1 MARSYLPELRYS
13 HLEDLRRVFSRTYEV
28 DSATSAFE
36 RQVQTELADART
48 AHLHDEL
55 GRALTGYQRLQAL
68 ILKTVNPS
76 LPTAPSRDPG
86 FRAPYGAGILDT
98 IVTRSAA
105 ILKRTPTPIPALPP
119 EIVDPVTLEAGVRKE
134 LDTALSGGLRRAS
147 EADQVALHMEYAAA
161 AVERRDWTGAQAGYR
176 AALEVAPRT
185 DHVMQGYLLRDLAIL
200 EERTGDSAT
209 ATELMERATS
219 TFKQT
224 DDTEGQV
231 LSLTAFAGLL
241 TRTGQQERAAKISA
255 EADRLASKHGIHDI
269 DIEFPERRV
278 GLRGPIIE
286 SIDLTE
292 GSRRPTIVKERIR
305 VGSGLGGRV
314 PLPRTSRRGAD
325 GADDADD
332 ADVAAE
338 SAAAAATADGSA
350 TLLALRYA
358 TVKIPASQV
367 VLKTEAGLHTI
378 DLDDTGQ
385 GIRDHL
391 QLMSSTRDLSIL
403 HIQTHDPSV
412 LIAYLPHLYFYVL
425 PMSIGDT
432 LASMGDFAEAERNYL
447 VAASYPFLNVHAE
460 LPHVW
465 NRLAELYVA
474 WGDALYR
481 QAGNDLG
488 AAGPARD
495 IYQRIVRDDN
505 TIDAA
510 SKLFAGALSPMRA
523 RAQSIIDATDPGAL
537 DENPTMIGVI
547 LQARSRLAQIGA
559 GLNFFGISP
568 DYLPP
573 FGFEH
578 LQNTARFFAQ
588 HAAAIEQSYIQF
600 KSQAENEEFRREQM
614 EQQVELTQA
623 SVELERRGVA
633 EAQAGERVAQQGLNY
648 AETQRANAQQASD
661 EFAAVRWDLYQL
673 TQLEAWAGAQS
684 VSADDEVR
692 LRVPDS
698 WSAYS
703 TDSKRRSHVIQELA
717 AKRTLIGHDMEASRL
732 NREIASATA
741 YRAVAQAQVAQ
752 ARARIGVAE
761 QRMAIAGLQVRQAA
775 ENLDFLD
782 MKEFGARLWYELA
795 RSIRAISQRYL
806 DMAIEVAVLMER
818 AYEAETGRDL
828 RKIRFGYRNPTTGG
842 LLGADTLL
850 ADIDYFTLDYLTS
863 TRTKKAPVKVTL
875 SLADLYPMAFD
886 TLRTNGTAFF
896 ETTLEQFDR
905 MYPGHYLQKLQNV
918 ELTLVGVTGVG
929 EVHGTLRNIGVSSFR
944 DQSGEVRQQVYPAD
958 VMPLSRYDVRQDSLV
973 FRIDPNELRLFENN
987 GIATM
992 WQLDI
997 PPGSN
1002 DFDLDDVIDVQ
1013 LVLCYDAFHDNE
1025 LEAMVMAALPASSTA
1040 SRSTSMRLVAPD
1052 ELFYLRNA
1060 GEAEIAFPPGDFPR
1074 FQTSLVR
1081 RTSTLRVTGSTAL
1094 VGGLTLRVTPE
1105 STATEIVVTTDA
1117 DGFVAGAA
1125 AGDPLGDLIGEPV
1138 VDVWQLRVTA
1148 ADNPGRTDDEGRVDL
1163 AGVTDVQVFQEY
1175 DFDYR

>member
-1 MARSYLPELRYS
+1 MAAKYLPEIRYT

-36 RQVQTELADART
+36 RQVQIELAEART
-48 AHLHDEL
+48 AHLRDEL
-55 GRALTGYQRLQAL
+55 GRALSGYQRLQAL

-86 FRAPYGAGILDT
+86 FKAPYGAAILDAL
-98 IVTRSAA
+98 VGRSAA

-134 LDTALSGGLRRAS
+134 LDTALGGGLRRAA
-147 EADQVALHMEYAAA
+147 EADQVGLHMEYAAA
-161 AVERRDWTGAQAGYR
+161 AVERRDWTDAQAGYR
-176 AALEVAPRT
+176 AALDVAPRG
-185 DHVMQGYLLRDLAIL
+185 DRVMQGYLLRDLAIL
-200 EERTGDSAT
+200 EERAGDGAN
-209 ATELMERATS
+209 ATELMDKATRA
-219 TFKQT
+219 FKEAE
-224 DDTEGQV
+224 DPEGQV
-231 LSLTAFAGLL
+231 LSLSAFAGLL
-241 TRTGQQERAAKISA
+241 ARTGQKERAAQVSA
-255 EADRLASKHGIHDI
+255 EAERLASEHGIHDI
-269 DIEFPERRV
+269 DIELPERRV
-278 GLRGPIIE
+278 GLGGRVLE
-286 SIDLTE
+286 SIDLSE
-292 GSRRPTIVKERIR
+292 GSRPINLKERIR
-305 VGSGLGGRV
+305 VGVGLGGRV
-314 PLPRTSRRGAD
+314 PAPRTSRSGAD
-325 GADDADD
+325 GAADG
-332 ADVAAE
+332 
-338 SAAAAATADGSA
+338 AAAGTTVDESA

-358 TVKIPASQV
+358 TAKIPASQV
-367 VLKTEAGLHTI
+367 VLKSEAGLHVI
-378 DLDDTGQ
+378 DLDDAGN

-391 QLMSSTRDLSIL
+391 QLISTTHDLAML
-403 HIQTHDPSV
+403 HVQAHDPSV

-465 NRLAELYVA
+465 TRLAELYLA

-481 QAGNDLG
+481 EAGNDL
-488 AAGPARD
+488 AAVGRAGD
-495 IYQRIVRDDN
+495 IYQRIVKPDD

-510 SKLFAGALSPMRA
+510 SSLYAGALTPMKA
-523 RAQSIIDATDPGAL
+523 RAEPIIGAADPGTL
-537 DENPTMIGVI
+537 DENPTMISAV
-547 LQARSRLAQIGA
+547 LQARGRLAQIGA

-578 LQNTARFFAQ
+578 LQNTARYFAQ

-614 EQQVELTQA
+614 EQQVELAQA
-623 SVELERRGVA
+623 SVELERRGLL
-633 EAQAGERVAQQGLNY
+633 EAQAGDRVAQHGLNY
-648 AETQRANAQQASD
+648 AEVQRANAQQASN

-752 ARARIGVAE
+752 AQARIGVAQ
-761 QRMAIAGLQVRQAA
+761 QRMAIAGLQQRQAT
-775 ENLDFLD
+775 ENLEFLD
-782 MKEFGARLWYELA
+782 MKEFSARLWYELA
-795 RSIRAISQRYL
+795 RTIRAISQRYL
-806 DMAIEVAVLMER
+806 DMAIEIAVLMER

-828 RKIRFGYRNPTTGG
+828 HKIRFGYRNPTTGG
-842 LLGADTLL
+842 LLGADSLL
-850 ADIDYFTLDYLTS
+850 ADIDYFTLDHLTT
-863 TRTKKAPVKVTL
+863 TRTKKAPLKVTL
-875 SLADLYPMAFD
+875 SLADRYPMAFD
-886 TLRTNGTAFF
+886 MLCSSGTAFF

-905 MYPGHYLQKLQNV
+905 MYPGLYLQKLQNV

-944 DQSGEVRQQVYPAD
+944 DQSGAIRQQVYPAD

-997 PPGSN
+997 PPGAN
-1002 DFDLDDVIDVQ
+1002 DFDLDDVLDVQ
-1013 LVLCYDAFHDNE
+1013 MVLCYDAFHDNE
-1025 LEAMVMAALPASSTA
+1025 LEATVKAALPTSSTA

-1060 GEAEIAFPPGDFPR
+1060 GEAEIAFPVGDFPR
-1074 FQTSLVR
+1074 FQTSLLR
-1081 RTSTLRVTGSTAL
+1081 RTSTLRITGPAAL
-1094 VGGLTLRVTPE
+1094 VGGLTLRITPE
-1105 STATEIVVTTDA
+1105 STGTELVVTTDA
-1117 DGFVAGAA
+1117 DGFVAGTA
-1125 AGDPLGDLIGEPV
+1125 AGDALGSLIGGPI
-1138 VDVWQLRVTA
+1138 VDVWRLHVHA
-1148 ADNPGRTDDEGRVDL
+1148 ADNPGRMNADGRVDL
-1163 AGVTDVQVFQEY
+1163 AALTDVQVFQEY